1 MRRNLEV
8 REWRELLI
16 GDDHSITEQ
25 EAQRV
30 HALAEK
36 ISQRL
41 KGRPPVLTRTSKP
54 SLEAGQVVGVL
65 TTPGVNLEILPK
77 IEADN
82 RNDIRKSLIR
92 MLALTHDLP
101 IADHELAQLGI
112 QHENLLEILIR
123 IFADRLL
130 DAVRRGLPHRYLRH
144 EDELPRL
151 RGKLNVQRQFTR
163 NAVRPDRLACVF
175 DEFSANTPLNRVL
188 KAAVVRLLTLSKS
201 SANIR
206 KLGELLSRFDT
217 VGESAAPLRERVA
230 LDRTNQRYHQLH
242 SLAKLIL
249 ARDWQNTT
257 TGRSEGFSLLFPM
270 NDLFEEYI
278 GRCLKVALHHR
289 SVKLQDT
296 AHYAI
301 EAPSRR
307 FQLRPDIV
315 VDDAD
320 GKIIIDTKWKQLR
333 PDKSNLGVE
342 QADIYQ
348 LLAYARAY
356 RAQRVIL
363 LYPWHRN
370 LNQPHAGICE
380 RWRSAGDPTTE
391 FDIATVDVSKPN
403 HEVRKT
409 LRKILDSQSMTV
421 VDRWTPVAE
430 TPSIKPNQRPVV
442 EQRLAEL
449 ESSGA
454 LVRAKAAEQ
463 TIQPVASRPGALAR
477 FIAEREG

>member
-1 MRRNLEV
+1 MTRNLEV
-8 REWRELLI
+8 EEWKEVII
-16 GDDHSITEQ
+16 GDGCDKIAEL
-25 EAQRV
+25 EAQRL
-30 HALAEK
+30 HTLAEK
-36 ISQRL
+36 IGQRL
-41 KGRPPVLTRTSKP
+41 NVPQPVLTRTAKP
-54 SLEAGQVVGVL
+54 SLVAGQVVGVL
-65 TTPGVNLEILPK
+65 ATPEVNLEILPR
-77 IEADN
+77 IDAG
-82 RNDIRKSLIR
+82 NDEIRKSLIR
-92 MLALTHDLP
+92 MLAVAHDLP

-112 QHENLLEILIR
+112 QRENLLEILIR

-144 EDELPRL
+144 EDELTRL

-188 KAAVVRLLTLSKS
+188 KAAVVRLLALSRS
-201 SANIR
+201 SANTR

-230 LDRTNQRYHQLH
+230 LDRTNKRYHQLH

-257 TGRSEGFSLLFPM
+257 TGRSDGFSLLFPM

-278 GRCLKVALHHR
+278 GRCLKIALPHR

-301 EAPSRR
+301 EAPSHR

-315 VDDAD
+315 VD
-320 GKIIIDTKWKQLR
+320 GNIIIDTKWKQLGT
-333 PDKSNLGVE
+333 DKSNLGVK
-342 QADIYQ
+342 QPDVYQ

-370 LNQPHAGICE
+370 LNQPHGIF
-380 RWRSAGDPTTE
+380 RQWRAAGDAVP

-403 HEVRKT
+403 HEVRET
-409 LRKILDSQSMTV
+409 LREILDSQS
-421 VDRWTPVAE
+421 
-430 TPSIKPNQRPVV
+430 
-442 EQRLAEL
+442 LA
-449 ESSGA
+449 S
-454 LVRAKAAEQ
+454 AA
-463 TIQPVASRPGALAR
+463 
-477 FIAEREG
+477 

>member
-1 MRRNLEV
+1 MTRCLV
-8 REWRELLI
+8 VKEWRERSI
-16 GDDHSITEQ
+16 GDGRDDITE
-25 EAQRV
+25 EDAQRV

-36 ISQRL
+36 IGQRL
-41 KGRPPVLTRTSKP
+41 KGRPPVLTRTAEP
-54 SLEAGQVVGVL
+54 SLRAGQVVGVL

-82 RNDIRKSLIR
+82 KDDVRKSLIR
-92 MLALTHDLP
+92 MLAVAHDLP

-112 QHENLLEILIR
+112 QHQNLLEILIR
-123 IFADRLL
+123 IFADQLL
-130 DAVRRGLPHRYLRH
+130 DAVRRGLPHRYLQH
-144 EDELPRL
+144 QDELPRL

-188 KAAVVRLLTLSKS
+188 KATVVRLLTLSRS
-201 SANIR
+201 SANTR
-206 KLGELLSRFDT
+206 KLGELLARFDT
-217 VGESAAPLRERVA
+217 VGESAAPLRERVD

-278 GRCLKVALHHR
+278 GRCLKVALPHR
-289 SVKLQDT
+289 SVELQDET
-296 AHYAI
+296 RYAI
-301 EAPSRR
+301 EGRR
-307 FQLRPDIV
+307 FRLRPDIV
-315 VDDAD
+315 VDD
-320 GKIIIDTKWKQLR
+320 KIIIDTKWKRLR
-333 PDKSNLGVE
+333 TGKSKLGVE
-342 QADIYQ
+342 KEDIYQ
-348 LLAYARAY
+348 LLTYARAY

-370 LNQPHAGICE
+370 LNQTHGIF
-380 RWRSAGDPTTE
+380 RQWRAAGDTVP

-409 LRKILDSQSMTV
+409 LREILNCQ
-421 VDRWTPVAE
+421 
-430 TPSIKPNQRPVV
+430 K
-442 EQRLAEL
+442 
-449 ESSGA
+449 
-454 LVRAKAAEQ
+454 
-463 TIQPVASRPGALAR
+463 
-477 FIAEREG
+477 

>member
-54 SLEAGQVVGVL
+54 SLKAGQVVGVL
-65 TTPGVNLEILPK
+65 TTPEVNLEILPK
-77 IEADN
+77 IDAESDE
-82 RNDIRKSLIR
+82 DIRKSLIR

-175 DEFSANTPLNRVL
+175 GEFSANTPLNRVL
-188 KAAVVRLLTLSKS
+188 KAAVVRLLALSRS
-201 SANIR
+201 SANTR
-206 KLGELLSRFDT
+206 KLGELLSRFDA
-217 VGESAAPLRERVA
+217 VGESAVPLRERVA

-257 TGRSEGFSLLFPM
+257 TGCSEGFSLLFPM
-270 NDLFEEYI
+270 NDLFEEYV
-278 GRCLKVALHHR
+278 GRCLEIALDNR
-289 SVKLQDT
+289 SVELQ
-296 AHYAI
+296 HKKRYAI
-301 EAPSRR
+301 EGDR
-307 FQLRPDIV
+307 FLLKPDIV
-315 VDDAD
+315 VD
-320 GKIIIDTKWKQLR
+320 GKIIIDTKWKQL
-333 PDKSNLGVE
+333 KTNESNLGVE

-403 HEVRKT
+403 HEVRET
-409 LRKILDSQSMTV
+409 LRKILDSRSVTV

-430 TPSIKPNQRPVV
+430 TRSIKPNQRPAV

-449 ESSGA
+449 ESGGA
-454 LVRAKAAEQ
+454 LVRAKGMEQ
-463 TIQPVASRPGALAR
+463 TMQPVASRPDALAR

>member
-1 MRRNLEV
+1 MTRSLEV
-8 REWRELLI
+8 TEWREISI
-16 GDDHSITEQ
+16 GDGLKDIAEQ

-36 ISQRL
+36 IGKRL
-41 KGRPPVLTRTSKP
+41 KVPHPVLTRTAKP
-54 SLEAGQVVGVL
+54 GLRAGQVVGVL
-65 TTPGVNLEILPK
+65 ATPGVNLEILPK
-77 IEADN
+77 IDAEN
-82 RNDIRKSLIR
+82 NEGIRKSLIR
-92 MLALTHDLP
+92 MLALTRDLP

-188 KAAVVRLLTLSKS
+188 KAAVVRLLALSKS
-201 SANIR
+201 SANTR
-206 KLGELLSRFDT
+206 KLGELLSRFDA

-230 LDRTNQRYHQLH
+230 LDRTNQRYHQLY

-249 ARDWQNTT
+249 AQDWQNTT

-278 GRCLKVALHHR
+278 GRCLKIALPHR
-289 SVKLQDT
+289 SVELQERP
-296 AHYAI
+296 HHAI
-301 EAPSRR
+301 QGPIPR
-307 FQLRPDIV
+307 FRLQPDIV
-315 VDDAD
+315 VD
-320 GKIIIDTKWKQLR
+320 GKIIIDTKWKE
-333 PDKSNLGVE
+333 LGTHKMHFGVK

-356 RAQRVIL
+356 SAERVTL
-363 LYPWHRN
+363 LYPWHKH
-370 LNQPHAGICE
+370 LDQPHAGMYQQ
-380 RWRSAGDPTTE
+380 WRATGDAMP
-391 FDIATVDVSKPN
+391 FDIATVDVSKSN
-403 HEVRKT
+403 CEVRKT
-409 LRKILDSQSMTV
+409 LREIVGGKY
-421 VDRWTPVAE
+421 
-430 TPSIKPNQRPVV
+430 
-442 EQRLAEL
+442 LA
-449 ESSGA
+449 S
-454 LVRAKAAEQ
+454 AA
-463 TIQPVASRPGALAR
+463 
-477 FIAEREG
+477 